1 MRKNGAMFI
10 CNRCRKQVFAER
22 FDDGV
27 FDQKALDGW
36 ALEMRNIHGI
46 GDLCPECYKVY
57 RETMDR
63 KTDNS
68 QKKEEHDSL
77 KPARDAIAT
86 AMRAAQFAKATGT
99 PLPKPLKWQREF
111 YDATGV
117 FPYGWY
123 ECPVCGY
130 RTDWEPHACP
140 ICHTL
145 LEP

>member
-1 MRKNGAMFI
+1 M
-10 CNRCRKQVFAER
+10 E
-22 FDDGV
+22 D
-27 FDQKALDGW
+27 
-36 ALEMRNIHGI
+36 
-46 GDLCPECYKVY
+46 
-57 RETMDR
+57 

-86 AMRAAQFAKATGT
+86 AMRAAQFAKAIGT

-123 ECPVCGY
+123 EGTGQIGNRTPVRFATHY
-130 RTDWEPHACP
+130 
-140 ICHTL
+140 
-145 LEP
+145 

>member
-1 MRKNGAMFI
+1 MEG
-10 CNRCRKQVFAER
+10 
-22 FDDGV
+22 
-27 FDQKALDGW
+27 
-36 ALEMRNIHGI
+36 
-46 GDLCPECYKVY
+46 
-57 RETMDR
+57 

-123 ECPVCGY
+123 ECPVWQVQDRLGTARLSDLPHTA
-130 RTDWEPHACP
+130 RTVTKGTQDDG
-140 ICHTL
+140 T
-145 LEP
+145 